1 MAPRIEDYAMI
12 GNCRTAAL
20 VSRDGSIDWLCL
32 PRFDAAA
39 CFAALLGDEDHGCW
53 RLAPSDGEARSRRE
67 YIDGS
72 LVLLTEWQTATGSA
86 RVTDFMPFAGDQVG
100 VTRIVEG
107 IEGRVDFETLLRIRF
122 DYGNAVPWVSR
133 VDDDTLTAV
142 AGPDLVVLRSTVPLE
157 GENMHSVARF
167 AVSAGESVAFTMTW
181 GPSHLAPP
189 EAIDPRAALEESLA
203 FWEDWSGRC
212 LGMGE
217 WTDIVRRSLV
227 VLKGLSYLPTGGIVA
242 APTTSL
248 PEWIGGERNWDYR
261 YCWARDATFVLS
273 ALVNA
278 GYHDEAS
285 AWRDWVRRAVAGSP
299 GQLQV
304 LYGLA
309 GERRLEEYELTW
321 LPGYEGSRPVRVGN
335 AASSQFQLDIFG
347 ELVGAFAHAVRHG
360 VALQPEADDVQEV
373 FLDHLAS
380 IWREPDEGIWEIRG
394 EPRHFVHS
402 KVMAWLA
409 FQRASEQP
417 RAEGSPLSRR
427 WRGIAD
433 EIRADILAKGVD
445 LERGCL
451 VQSYGSTEVDA
462 SLLLVTL
469 TDFLPPDDPRVA
481 ATIRAVEKD
490 LLVDGFVLRYDTRSG
505 VDGLPPG
512 EGQFLPC
519 SFWLVENYVL
529 LGRMDDARELF
540 VRLVGLTNDLGLLAE
555 EYDPVSKRL
564 LGNFPQAFSHVAL
577 VNAAFSLARR
587 SSATAD
593 MHVSPES
600 TLNQPSPGVRA

>member
-1 MAPRIEDYAMI
+1 MASRIEDYAML
-12 GNCRTAAL
+12 GNCRSAAL
-20 VSRDGSIDWLCL
+20 VARDGSVDWLCL
-32 PRFDAAA
+32 PRFDSAA
-39 CFAALLGDEDHGCW
+39 CFAALIGQEENGRW
-53 RLAPSDGEARSRRE
+53 RIAPSDPDAICTRR
-67 YIDGS
+67 YLDGS
-72 LVLLTEWQTATGSA
+72 LVLETEWQTATGRA
-86 RVTDFMPFAGDQVG
+86 RVIDLMPIDGEQVG

-107 IEGRVDFETLLRIRF
+107 IEGRVDFEVVLTLRF

-133 VDDDTLTAV
+133 VDDATMTAI
-142 AGPDLVVLRSTVPLE
+142 AGPDLIVVRSPVTFDGE
-157 GENMHSVARF
+157 GLHSVARF
-167 AVSAGESVAFTMTW
+167 KVRKGDSVPFSLAW

-189 EAIDPRAALEESLA
+189 DTPEPYGALRDTLA
-203 FWEDWSGRC
+203 FWDGWSDRC
-212 LGMGE
+212 NGTGE
-217 WTDIVRRSLV
+217 WSDIVRRSLV

-248 PEWIGGERNWDYR
+248 PEQIGGPRNWDYR

-273 ALVNA
+273 AFVNA

-309 GERRLEEYELTW
+309 GERRLEEFEVPW
-321 LPGYEGSRPVRVGN
+321 LAGYEGSTPVRIGN
-335 AASSQFQLDIFG
+335 AASAQFQLDIFG

-360 VALQPEADDVQEV
+360 VALQPEADEVQTV
-373 FLDHLAS
+373 FLEHLAS
-380 IWREPDEGIWEIRG
+380 IWRHPDEGIWEIRG

-409 FQRASEQP
+409 FQRASEQERHDSDP
-417 RAEGSPLSRR
+417 RLTLR
-427 WRGIAD
+427 WRAMAD
-433 EIRADILAKGVD
+433 EIKADILAKGVD
-445 LERGCL
+445 PERGCFT
-451 VQSYGSTEVDA
+451 QSYGSKEIDA

-481 ATIRAVEKD
+481 ATVRAVEED
-490 LLVDGFVLRYDTRSG
+490 LLVDGFVRRYDTRSG

-529 LGRMDDARELF
+529 LGRLDEARTLF
-540 VRLVGLTNDLGLLAE
+540 TRLIGLANDLGLLAE
-555 EYDPVSKRL
+555 EYDPRAKRL

-577 VNAAFSLARR
+577 VNAAFSLAHGY
-587 SSATAD
+587 SATAD
-593 MHVSPES
+593 IHATPES
-600 TLNQPSPGVRA
+600 QDPQGVRA

>member
-1 MAPRIEDYAMI
+1 MASRIEDYAML
-12 GNCRTAAL
+12 GNCRSAAL

-32 PRFDAAA
+32 PRFDSAA
-39 CFAALLGDEDHGCW
+39 CFAALLGDKSNGYW
-53 RLAPSDGEARSRRE
+53 RLAPSDPEATSTRQ

-72 LVLLTEWQTATGSA
+72 LVLETEWRTATGRA
-86 RVTDFMPFAGDQVG
+86 RVIDFMPFAGEQVG

-107 IEGRVDFETLLRIRF
+107 LEGRVDFQTIFTLRF

-133 VDDDTLTAV
+133 VDEQTLTAV
-142 AGPDLVVLRSTVPLE
+142 AGPDLVVVRSPVAVE
-157 GENMHSVARF
+157 GEGMHSIARF
-167 AVSAGESVAFTMTW
+167 AVSAGETVPFVLAW
-181 GPSHLAPP
+181 GPSHLPP
-189 EAIDPRAALEESLA
+189 PDAIDPVAALEKSLA
-203 FWEDWSGRC
+203 YWEDWSGRC
-212 LGMGE
+212 MEVGE
-217 WTDIVRRSLV
+217 WNDIVRRSLV

-248 PEWIGGERNWDYR
+248 PEQLGGERNWDYR

-278 GYHDEAS
+278 GYHEEAS

-299 GQLQV
+299 DQLQV

-309 GERRLEEYELTW
+309 GERRLEEYELPW
-321 LPGYEGSRPVRVGN
+321 LSGYEGARPVRVGN
-335 AASSQFQLDIFG
+335 AASAQFQLDIFG
-347 ELVGAFAHAVRHG
+347 ELVGAFSHAMKHG
-360 VALQPEADDVQEV
+360 VELSSDSDEVQSV

-380 IWREPDEGIWEIRG
+380 IWRKPDEGIWEIRG
-394 EPRHFVHS
+394 ESQHFVHS

-409 FQRASEQP
+409 FQRAAEQDFSGRDP
-417 RAEGSPLSRR
+417 HLAKR
-427 WRGIAD
+427 WQTIAD
-433 EIRADILAKGVD
+433 EIKADILAKGVD
-445 LERGCL
+445 PKRGCFT
-451 VQSYGSTEVDA
+451 QAYGSTEMDA

-469 TDFLPPDDPRVA
+469 TDFLPADDPRIVA
-481 ATIRAVEKD
+481 TVKAVEED

-519 SFWLVENYVL
+519 SFWLVENYVQQ
-529 LGRMDDARELF
+529 GRMADARELF
-540 VRLVGLTNDLGLLAE
+540 SRLIGLANDLGLLAE
-555 EYDPVSKRL
+555 EYDPHSKRL

-577 VNAAFSLARR
+577 VNAAYSLARG

-593 MHVSPES
+593 VHSTPES
-600 TLNQPSPGVRA
+600 SVPQGVSA

>member
-1 MAPRIEDYAMI
+1 MAARIEDYAMI
-12 GNCRTAAL
+12 GNCRSAAL

-32 PRFDAAA
+32 PRFDSAA
-39 CFAALLGDEDHGCW
+39 CFASLLGDESHGCW
-53 RLAPSDGEARSRRE
+53 RLAPADPTAESRRD

-72 LVLLTEWQTATGSA
+72 LVLRTEWTTATGRA
-86 RVTDFMPFAGDQVG
+86 RVTDFMPFAGEQVG
-100 VTRIVEG
+100 VIRIVEG
-107 IEGRVDFETLLRIRF
+107 IEGRVDFEALVRIRF
-122 DYGNAVPWVSR
+122 DYGNAVPWVTR
-133 VDDDTLTAV
+133 VDDETLTAV
-142 AGPDLVVLRSTVPLE
+142 AGPDLLVMRSPVPVE
-157 GENMHSVARF
+157 GEGMHSVARF
-167 AVSAGESVAFTMTW
+167 VVAAGEIVPFALAW
-181 GPSHLAPP
+181 GPSHLSPP
-189 EAIDPRAALEESLA
+189 EAIDPMIALEDSLA

-212 LGMGE
+212 RDVGE
-217 WTDIVRRSLV
+217 WSDIVRRSLV

-248 PEWIGGERNWDYR
+248 PEWIGSERNWDYR

-278 GYHDEAS
+278 GYHGEAS

-309 GERRLEEYELTW
+309 GERRLEEYELPW

-347 ELVGAFAHAVRHG
+347 ELVGAFSHAVRHG
-360 VALQPEADDVQEV
+360 VALQPEADSVQEV

-380 IWREPDEGIWEIRG
+380 IWRHPDEGIWEIRG

-417 RAEGSPLSRR
+417 RQAGSPLSAR

-433 EIRADILAKGVD
+433 EIKADILAKGID
-445 LERGCL
+445 PKRGCFT
-451 VQSYGSTEVDA
+451 QSYGSTQVDA

-469 TDFLPPDDPRVA
+469 TDFLPPDDPRVV
-481 ATIRAVEKD
+481 ATVRAVESD

-505 VDGLPPG
+505 VDGLSPG

-529 LGRMDDARELF
+529 LGRIDEARALF
-540 VRLVGLTNDLGLLAE
+540 ERLISLTNDLGLLAE
-555 EYDPVSKRL
+555 EYDPRSKRL

-577 VNAAFSLARR
+577 VNAAYSLARG

-593 MHVSPES
+593 VHAAPES
-600 TLNQPSPGVRA
+600 TYPPGVRA